1 MPLIIFEWKVSFRL
15 IDNNFMNL
23 TRAIKLPSLFSS
35 KSSTP
40 AGACLLRLVIENFL
54 EMMADDACL
63 ANSFSWC
70 ANSSSSEI
78 GSSLKVCCDSI
89 PTYQQLS
96 VALPLFYLSG
106 TFRSFLIKKIVLDQG
121 ANIFE
126 ALVSQEHVNVS
137 SWPNTC
143 ANRSMKIFSQ

>member
-63 ANSFSWC
+63 ANSFYWC

-89 PTYQQLS
+89 PTIIS
-96 VALPLFYLSG
+96 GTTTVLPLRHIQVFPD
-106 TFRSFLIKKIVLDQG
+106 KKKSSSTKEPTYSKPWSAKNTWTSLLDPG
-121 ANIFE
+121 
-126 ALVSQEHVNVS
+126 
-137 SWPNTC
+137 NTC
-143 ANRSMKIFSQ
+143 ANRNMKIFSQ

>member
-54 EMMADDACL
+54 EMMADDTCL

-96 VALPLFYLSG
+96 AALPLFYLSG

>member
-1 MPLIIFEWKVSFRL
+1 
-15 IDNNFMNL
+15 MNL
-23 TRAIKLPSLFSS
+23 TRAIKLLSLFSS

-63 ANSFSWC
+63 ANSFYWC

-89 PTYQQLS
+89 PTYNNYQRHYHCFTSQAHSGLS
-96 VALPLFYLSG
+96 
-106 TFRSFLIKKIVLDQG
+106 
-121 ANIFE
+121 
-126 ALVSQEHVNVS
+126 
-137 SWPNTC
+137 
-143 ANRSMKIFSQ
+143 